1 MFNEMSDE
9 DKKKHTKILALQ
21 CATYL
26 KDIGAK
32 LTLYEILEILA
43 GCFAQNAITIC
54 NTIGDGHMFL
64 DLLDGMK
71 EAYEEMNANKGEK
84 NE

>member
-9 DKKKHTKILALQ
+9 DKKKHAEILALQ

-26 KDIGAK
+26 RDIGAK
-32 LTLYEILEILA
+32 LSLFEILEILI
-43 GCFAQNAITIC
+43 GSFASNAITIC
-54 NTIGDGHMFL
+54 NTIGDEHMFL
-64 DLLDGMK
+64 NLLEGMK
-71 EAYEEMNANKGEK
+71 EAYEQMKANEGAK